1 MGHSNCKTINVRVG
15 QIVCVKKRGQG
26 KVLGVMT
33 NDGAF
38 VVAEGTVRPFS
49 EVSEICLSFM
59 DNKSGVCLIPV
70 RESSGNRHSSVFG
83 LGADGQAG
91 VMGRARAE
99 DDDHT
104 ARKYRWLPGWGTYR
118 IRQLLNG
125 EIRWTEVWR

>member
-1 MGHSNCKTINVRVG
+1 MI
-15 QIVCVKKRGQG
+15 
-26 KVLGVMT
+26 

-38 VVAEGTVRPFS
+38 VIAEGTVTPFS
-49 EVSEICLSFM
+49 EVSEICFSFS

-70 RESSGNRHSSVFG
+70 RESPANGHSLVFG

-91 VMGRARAE
+91 VMGRACAE
-99 DDDHT
+99 NGDHS

-125 EIRWTEVWR
+125 EIRWTEVSK